1 MGSTLSNKLNSIP
14 AFRCILLVVLVCVLF
29 LPGSTIKADSELPP
43 RYYALVVG
51 VKQYDPNELRPL
63 PYAEPDATELSKVLK
78 NKGFRRVVLMTQTEG
93 AKQFRYLPT
102 SKNIRTTL
110 EGLLKNKRK
119 QDVVLVA
126 LAGHGVQFRG
136 ENSAYFCP
144 MDTKLKKRETLISLK
159 EIYQQLE
166 GCNAGTRLLLVDA
179 CRNDPQS
186 DNSRSANEVKIESVT
201 RPQTIKP
208 PGGVAALFSC
218 SSGQRAYESEKLK
231 HGLFFHSII
240 EGLNGKADFR
250 KSDPLTWSELV
261 AWTKGE
267 VPDLLADIYGDNVEQ
282 FPELVGSIRGR
293 ILVFPGPAS
302 RQALND
308 EKKQFTNSIGMEL
321 VKIPAG
327 EFTMG
332 FNLNLSDDP
341 SDKLLSDRH
350 PHPVHISQ
358 SFYMAKTEVTQQ
370 QWKAM
375 MGTKP
380 WMDGTYVKEGSNYPA
395 SNMSWG
401 DAIRYCRKLSQK
413 EGKTYRLPTEAEW
426 EYACRAGST
435 TMYNF
440 GDDASRL
447 GDYAWY
453 DKNANDV
460 GERYAHKVAQKRA
473 NRFGLYDMNGNVR
486 EWCQDWYGEDYYEK
500 SPYDDPSG
508 PSGPSIIGLSRVFR
522 GGAWNDSKR
531 ENSSSYRFHGFRGDK
546 SGLSGDGIGFRVVC
560 ELY

>member
-1 MGSTLSNKLNSIP
+1 MGTNPSNELNSTHVS
-14 AFRCILLVVLVCVLF
+14 RYKLLEVALCVLF
-29 LPGSTIKADSELPP
+29 LPVSLIQAEVELPP

-63 PYAEPDATELSKVLK
+63 PYAEPDAAELSKVLK

-136 ENSAYFCP
+136 EDSAYFCP
-144 MDTKLKKRETLISLK
+144 MDTKLKNRETLISLK

-166 GCNAGTRLLLVDA
+166 GCDAGTRLLLVDA

-201 RPQTIKP
+201 RPQTIQP

-267 VPDLLADIYGDNVEQ
+267 VPDLLADIYGDSVEQ

-302 RQALND
+302 LQPLDD
-308 EKKQFTNSIGMEL
+308 EKKQFTNSIGMQL
-321 VKIPAG
+321 VQIPAG
-327 EFTMG
+327 TFLMG
-332 FNLNLSDDP
+332 SPESEEGRDNDERQHRVELTRP
-341 SDKLLSDRH
+341 
-350 PHPVHISQ
+350 
-358 SFYMAKTEVTQQ
+358 FYMATTEVTQQ
-370 QWKAM
+370 QWKTV
-375 MGTKP
+375 MGTEP
-380 WMDGTYVKEGSNYPA
+380 WKGKGDVKEGADYAA
-395 SNMSWG
+395 SYVSWE
-401 DAIRYCRKLSQK
+401 DATEYCRKLSQK

-435 TMYNF
+435 TVYSF
-440 GDDASRL
+440 GEDASRL

-453 DKNANDV
+453 YVNAWNIN
-460 GERYAHKVAQKRA
+460 EKYAHRVGQKKA
-473 NRFGLYDMNGNVR
+473 NAFGLYDMHGNVR
-486 EWCQDWYGEDYYEK
+486 EWCQDWYGDDYYGT
-500 SPYDDPSG
+500 SPTADPGG
-508 PSGPSIIGLSRVFR
+508 PSSGSSRVLR
-522 GGAWNDSKR
+522 GGSWFFNVLFNRSAC
-531 ENSSSYRFHGFRGDK
+531 RFRNTPDNRSFD
-546 SGLSGDGIGFRVVC
+546 DGFRVVC